1 MQQFDAEEGTL
12 MPMVERHP
20 HIDPTVKHVGV
31 SKLRGLN
38 ADKLR
43 ETTDTLVIQEN
54 DQPLAVLLTYDK
66 FLAMQDELMAV
77 ERTVAMLSDN
87 AELAAL
93 RVAMTDLKAK
103 RVQSLQDIDQELEK
117 TRG

>member
-1 MQQFDAEEGTL
+1 
-12 MPMVERHP
+12 MPIVERHP

-43 ETTDTLVIQEN
+43 ETNDTFVIQEN

-66 FLAMQDELMAV
+66 FLAMQEELLAV
-77 ERTVAMLSDN
+77 ARTVEMLSDT

-93 RVAMTDLKAK
+93 KTAVTDLRTG
-103 RVQSLQDIDQELEK
+103 RVQSLAEVDTELEK
-117 TRG
+117 SRG